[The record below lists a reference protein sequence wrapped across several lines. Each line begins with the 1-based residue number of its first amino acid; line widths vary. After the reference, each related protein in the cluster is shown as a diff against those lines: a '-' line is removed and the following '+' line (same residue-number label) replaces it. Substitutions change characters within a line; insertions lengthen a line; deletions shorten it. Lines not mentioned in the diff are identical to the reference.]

1 MPVII
6 LLIGDRRRVRSV
18 LMGSLGSI
26 AAAARQDASTALL
39 VLVLV
44 SLAYACV
51 ALLRVAL
58 FRLPEKPEGTFTPPV
73 TLLKPV
79 CGLEP
84 EPALFDCLRSFCEQ
98 DYPTYQVVFGVR
110 DAADPAVPVIERL
123 LRELPHL
130 DATLVIDARVY
141 GANRK
146 LSNLTNMFGAA
157 RHDILISADA
167 DGHVGPRYLRDV
179 VAPFAN
185 PRVGAV
191 TCLYKGKPLNGVWSF
206 LGAAFMN
213 DWFLP
218 SVLIALAG
226 GQLRFLFGNTMAIR
240 RALLEQIGG
249 FRGLTTYL
257 ADDYLIGRRV
267 TALGF
272 EVHLASCV
280 VETVVSE
287 PRLKKLFR
295 HELRWGRTFRTVQPV
310 GWFLSI
316 VTDTTVLALLFLMA
330 SGASLLSLWILGAAI
345 GLRFGLHFVVRRRF
359 GIGGPDRLWLVP
371 VRDLL
376 SFAVRIVSFFGRS
389 LVWKNERFVVVSAGR
404 IEAKRGAPQ

>member
-1 MPVII
+1 
-6 LLIGDRRRVRSV
+6 
-18 LMGSLGSI
+18 MGSVGAL
-26 AAAARQDASTALL
+26 AAAVRQDASMVLL
-39 VLVLV
+39 VIVLI
-44 SLAYACV
+44 SLAYSCA

-58 FRLPEKPEGTFTPPV
+58 FRLPQAPDGTFMPPV

-98 DYPTYQVVFGVR
+98 DYPSYQIVFGVR
-110 DAADPAVPVIERL
+110 DSGDPAIPVIERL
-123 LRELPHL
+123 MRELPNV
-130 DATLVIDARVY
+130 DATLVVDGRIY

-157 RHDILISADA
+157 RHDIVISADA
-167 DGHVGPRYLRDV
+167 DGHVAPGYLRAV

-191 TCLYKGKPLNGVWSF
+191 TCLYVGRPLGGIWSH
-206 LGAAFMN
+206 LGAAFLS
-213 DWFLP
+213 DLILP
-218 SVLIALAG
+218 SVLVALAMDK
-226 GQLRFLFGNTMAIR
+226 LTFLFGNTMAVR
-240 RALLEQIGG
+240 RDVLEEIGG
-249 FRGLTTYL
+249 FRGLTTFL
-257 ADDYLIGRRV
+257 ADDYLLGQRV
-267 TALGF
+267 SERGY
-272 EVHLASCV
+272 EVRLSSYV

-287 PRLKKLFR
+287 RSLGPLFR

-316 VTDTTVLALLFLMA
+316 VTDTTMLALLFLLV
-330 SGASLLSLWILGAAI
+330 SGFSSLAAGLLGAAI
-345 GLRFGLHFVVRRRF
+345 VLRFGLHALVRRRF
-359 GIGGPDRLWLVP
+359 GRTGPDRLWLVP

-389 LVWKNERFVVVSAGR
+389 LVWKNEQFVVVSAGR
-404 IEAKRGAPQ
+404 IEAKEGAPDSSP

>member
-1 MPVII
+1 MV
-6 LLIGDRRRVRSV
+6 
-18 LMGSLGSI
+18 SLGSI
-26 AAAARQDASTALL
+26 AATLRQDASTVLL
-39 VLVLV
+39 VLVLI
-44 SLAYACV
+44 SLAYSCV

-58 FRLPEKPEGTFTPPV
+58 FRLPEKTDGTFTPPV

-110 DAADPAVPVIERL
+110 DAADPAIPVIERL

-167 DGHVGPRYLRDV
+167 DGQVEPGYLRAV

-185 PRVGAV
+185 PSVGAV
-191 TCLYKGKPLNGVWSF
+191 TCLYKGRPREGVWSF
-206 LGAAFMN
+206 LGASFMN

-218 SVLIALAG
+218 SVLIALSMDK
-226 GQLRFLFGNTMAIR
+226 LRFLFGNTMAIR
-240 RALLEQIGG
+240 RDLLEKIGG

-267 TALGF
+267 SALGF
-272 EVHLASCV
+272 EVRLASCV

-287 PRLKKLFR
+287 PRLGKLFR

-310 GWFLSI
+310 GWYLSI
-316 VTDTTVLALLFLMA
+316 VTDTTVLAMLFLLA
-330 SGASLLSLWILGAAI
+330 SGASALALGLLGAAI
-345 GLRFGLHFVVRRRF
+345 VLRLGLHAVVRRRF
-359 GIGGPDRLWLVP
+359 GITGPDRLWLVP
-371 VRDLL
+371 ARDLL
-376 SFAVRIVSFFGRS
+376 SFAVRIVSFFGRG
-389 LVWKNERFVVVSAGR
+389 LEWKNERFVVVSAGR

>member
-1 MPVII
+1 MTTV
-6 LLIGDRRRVRSV
+6 
-18 LMGSLGSI
+18 
-26 AAAARQDASTALL
+26 LL
-39 VLVLV
+39 VLVLI
-44 SLAYACV
+44 SLAYSCV
-51 ALLRVAL
+51 ALIRVAL
-58 FRLPEKPEGTFTPPV
+58 FRLPEKADGTFTPPV

-110 DAADPAVPVIERL
+110 DAADPAIPVIERL

-130 DATLVIDARVY
+130 DATLVIDGRIY

-167 DGHVGPRYLRDV
+167 DGHVEPGYLRAV

-185 PRVGAV
+185 PSVGAV
-191 TCLYKGKPLNGVWSF
+191 TCLYKGRPREGVWSF

-218 SVLIALAG
+218 SVLIALSMDK
-226 GQLRFLFGNTMAIR
+226 LRFLFGNTMAIR
-240 RALLEQIGG
+240 RDLLEQIGG

-267 TALGF
+267 SALGF
-272 EVHLASCV
+272 EVRLASCV
-280 VETVVSE
+280 VETIVSE
-287 PRLKKLFR
+287 PRLGKLFR

-310 GWFLSI
+310 GWYLSI
-316 VTDTTVLALLFLMA
+316 VTDTTVLALLFLLA
-330 SGASLLSLWILGAAI
+330 SGASALALGLLGAAI
-345 GLRFGLHFVVRRRF
+345 VFRLGLHAMVRRRF
-359 GIGGPDRLWLVP
+359 EITGPDRLWLVP
-371 VRDLL
+371 ARDLL

-389 LVWKNERFVVVSAGR
+389 LEWKNERFVVVSAGR
-404 IEAKRGAPQ
+404 IEAKRGSPQ

>member
-1 MPVII
+1 
-6 LLIGDRRRVRSV
+6 
-18 LMGSLGSI
+18 MGSLGSI
-26 AAAARQDASTALL
+26 AAAVRQDASAVLL

-44 SLAYACV
+44 SLAYSCV
-51 ALLRVAL
+51 ALFRVAL
-58 FRLPEKPEGTFTPPV
+58 FRLPEKPDGTFTPPV

-110 DAADPAVPVIERL
+110 DSNDPAVAVIERL

-167 DGHVGPRYLRDV
+167 DGHVAPGYLRAV

-191 TCLYKGKPLNGVWSF
+191 TCLYRGRPLGGVWSF
-206 LGAAFMN
+206 LGAAFIN

-218 SVLIALAG
+218 SVLIALAMDK
-226 GQLRFLFGNTMAIR
+226 LRFLFGNTMAIR
-240 RALLEQIGG
+240 RDLLEEIGG

-267 TALGF
+267 SELGF
-272 EVHLASCV
+272 EVRLASCV

-287 PRLKKLFR
+287 PRLGKLFR
-295 HELRWGRTFRTVQPV
+295 HELRWGRTYRTVQPV
-310 GWFLSI
+310 GWYLSI
-316 VTDTTVLALLFLMA
+316 LTDTTVLALLFLLT
-330 SGASLLSLWILGAAI
+330 SGGSPLALWLCGAAI
-345 GLRFGLHFVVRRRF
+345 MLRLGLHAVVRRRF
-359 GIGGPDRLWLVP
+359 GMTGPDRLWLVP

-376 SFAVRIVSFFGRS
+376 SFAVRIASFFGRS
-389 LVWKNERFVVVSAGR
+389 LVWKNEHFVVVSAGR